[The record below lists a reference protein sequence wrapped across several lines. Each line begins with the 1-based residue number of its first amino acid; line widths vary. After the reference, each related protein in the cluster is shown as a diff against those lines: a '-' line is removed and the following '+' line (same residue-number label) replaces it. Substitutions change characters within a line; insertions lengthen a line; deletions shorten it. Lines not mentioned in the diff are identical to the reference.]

1 MTEPD
6 EETKEQPTFPEPS
19 TPAEPVPPPTGI
31 ESTPPTLP
39 GMSPA
44 DPGIGPPG
52 PAYSPPTPT
61 YPQPPAAGWPGQP
74 PMPGQPMQGVPP
86 GQGWQQG
93 PVGYPAQPQG
103 QWQQP
108 GYGAQPGYAPPG
120 YGPPGYGAAPG
131 WAAAQ
136 PWGAPLYKTSVLVAL
151 AGVVLIIFGLALAL
165 LGGWTLTQGPAL
177 GRFIRDNDI
186 AIFGTHIGRDTLRAI
201 LEPMPGILMVLG
213 VLQLLVGA
221 VILAHRGWARWL
233 GVLLALLGLLV
244 SVIALSAVI
253 ALVPGVSVELG
264 IAAVLLLGYAF
275 VLLALI
281 AGGSHFRARS
291 PGR

>member
-6 EETKEQPTFPEPS
+6 EETKEQPAYPEPTS
-19 TPAEPVPPPTGI
+19 PSEPVQPTTTI
-31 ESTPPTLP
+31 DTTPPTPP
-39 GMSPA
+39 GT
-44 DPGIGPPG
+44 IPPG
-52 PAYSPPTPT
+52 PAYQPPPPP
-61 YPQPPAAGWPGQP
+61 YPQAPAASWPSQPPMPGQ

-86 GQGWQQG
+86 AQGWQQG
-93 PVGYPAQPQG
+93 PQGYPAPPPA

-108 GYGAQPGYAPPG
+108 GYGAPPG
-120 YGPPGYGAAPG
+120 YGPPGYGVAPG

-136 PWGAPLYKTSVLVAL
+136 PWGAPVYRTSVLVAL
-151 AGVVLIIFGLALAL
+151 AGVVLIIFGLAVAV
-165 LGGWTLTQGPAL
+165 LGGWTLTQGPEL

-186 AIFGTHIGRDTLRAI
+186 AIFGTHIQRDTLKTI
-201 LEPMPGILMVLG
+201 LEPMPGILMVTG

-244 SVIALSAVI
+244 SVVALSAVL
-253 ALVPGVSVELG
+253 ALVPGVSLQLM
-264 IAAVLLLGYAF
+264 IAVVLLLGYAY

-281 AGGSHFRARS
+281 AGGSPFRAGAPR
-291 PGR
+291 R